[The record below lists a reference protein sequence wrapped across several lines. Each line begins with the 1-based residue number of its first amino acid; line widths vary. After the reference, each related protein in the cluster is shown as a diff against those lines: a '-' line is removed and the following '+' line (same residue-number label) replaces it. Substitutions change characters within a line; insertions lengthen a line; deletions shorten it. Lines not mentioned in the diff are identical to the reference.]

1 MVAGIFGGLFAYAI
15 GQWALR
21 PGFHLYQYLY
31 ITYGSFTVG
40 WGLMLFFVLPDL
52 PVSAW
57 FLDHEER
64 LAAVARVRHN
74 QTGMIN
80 RSFKWEQ
87 ALEALLDFKTWFF
100 FLYTFIGIVPFCT
113 SYSRKTRNINILLI
127 ANIPNGGLN
136 AFSTTII
143 KGFGFSKSGDRSR

>member
-1 MVAGIFGGLFAYAI
+1 MVAGILGGLFAYAI
-15 GQWALR
+15 GQWKVE

-40 WGLMLFFVLPDL
+40 WGLMLFFILPDS

-64 LAAVARVRHN
+64 LAAVARISHN
-74 QTGMIN
+74 HTGMIN
-80 RSFKWEQ
+80 RKFKWEQ
-87 ALEALLDFKTWFF
+87 ALEALIDFKTWFF
-100 FLYTFIGIVPFCT
+100 LIFTFI
-113 SYSRKTRNINILLI
+113 S
-127 ANIPNGGLN
+127 NIPNGGLN

-143 KGFGFSKSGDRSR
+143 EGFGFSKSEDHLDIERKMTRFSNSPFHNRQA